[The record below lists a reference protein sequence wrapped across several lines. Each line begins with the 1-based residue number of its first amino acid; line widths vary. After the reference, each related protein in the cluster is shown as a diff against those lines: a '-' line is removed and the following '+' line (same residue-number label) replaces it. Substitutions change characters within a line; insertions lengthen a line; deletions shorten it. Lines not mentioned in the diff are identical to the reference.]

1 MYAYIRG
8 NEKNICPVELGK
20 NTGKTENLE
29 WIKSHILSYAIH
41 TEFIFFS
48 KIHHLHNVE
57 FLTFQEEK
65 ILLKLHCDPQLCV
78 HMLYE

>member
-41 TEFIFFS
+41 TEVVFFS
-48 KIHHLHNVE
+48 KRHHLHNVE
-57 FLTFQEEK
+57 FFDISRRKNIFK
-65 ILLKLHCDPQLCV
+65 ITL
-78 HMLYE
+78 

>member
-20 NTGKTENLE
+20 NTRKTENLK

-41 TEFIFFS
+41 TEVFFLVKDIIFIMW
-48 KIHHLHNVE
+48 N

-65 ILLKLHCDPQLCV
+65 IFLKLHCDPQLYV